1 MSFEESL
8 VWHASPTLASLKVAN
23 LYNFKFDSMEECIST
38 IACFNSMMNPKGI
51 YIKLMKISG
60 DSYLIYVYRKSH
72 LQKILNDEEVINF
85 LSEYGYAGD
94 NLNAYLELLAKRL
107 GEGTDFPHEVGVFL
121 GYPLPDVK
129 AFIETKGQ
137 NCIAC
142 GDWKVYHNEQ
152 EARCLF
158 CKFKH
163 CKDVYVK
170 VHSEGRRFC
179 DMLVSA

>member
-1 MSFEESL
+1 
-8 VWHASPTLASLKVAN
+8 
-23 LYNFKFDSMEECIST
+23 MEDD
-38 IACFNSMMNPKGI
+38 
-51 YIKLMKISG
+51 L
-60 DSYLIYVYRKSH
+60 D
-72 LQKILNDEEVINF
+72 
-85 LSEYGYAGD
+85 
-94 NLNAYLELLAKRL
+94 AYLELLAKRL

-121 GYPLPDVK
+121 GYPLLDVT